1 MRKFSKLFV
10 FLLLA
15 AIFSV
20 AAGISAPEAAE
31 TPEKPSYAHLPPVGG
46 LMVRQIG
53 SDGIHIELKGTSL
66 PKPEV
71 GDFGTDFV
79 TFTIPKAYLAAVKW
93 ERDFGL
99 PLVGK
104 VYAEQS
110 GEQVLFK
117 VQVNKPMTLQRLDGR
132 APSNR
137 YLFRFITSTFVERK
151 NIQEDLLKPQ
161 PPVVSSPGDPFT
173 KTTPVSLDLRDVEL
187 RDVFRMM
194 GAYANMNIVADP
206 SVPNTLVTMSLKGVP
221 LNEAMGYLMRM
232 YGMSYAIL
240 GKTIIVGTPDS
251 IGKTTGK
258 ENTKQYKIA
267 YADMK
272 TVGGLL
278 QGLAG
283 VTKVVADERLRTL
296 YVTGRPEQFLEVEKV
311 LQQIDHPGRQVML
324 QARIIEVTDSGK
336 EELETIIDAVYSQ
349 WWFNYSSAGAGLGY
363 VYADNPAAYDPQ
375 GGDDRP
381 SPLRPITGDG
391 LNEIASGN
399 LTKMLDFGLRALVTK
414 NKGKVI
420 ADPSIITIDGQKAVI
435 KLVENYPYI
444 SERDEA
450 GNPTWSEKEVGPIME
465 FTPQVGRDQMVT
477 VQLKIQTGEI
487 IGTYRGQAGEQ
498 FPQTTEREVT
508 TNIRVRD
515 GEPFVVGG
523 LFKDQEKVE
532 KHRIPLLSDIP
543 LLGELFKFKSE
554 SRDKT
559 EVAMIVIP
567 YILEIPDTTVET
579 YVLK

>member
-1 MRKFSKLFV
+1 MTKQPRLGD
-10 FLLLA
+10 LLLESGAITEEQLSA
-15 AIFSV
+15 ALAEQKKSGLRLGETLLKMGVLTDGKLLDALSSQLKLQVFSL
-20 AAGISAPEAAE
+20 SRYRPMPEALRMV
-31 TPEKPSYAHLPPVGG
+31 PEQVAKRLNTIPLSVEDGNTLLVAMSDPLDIIAQDEIRMITGMDIKLGLVSQSEIERNLERLYSIQESLADASVEFMDSSATDIDLTQAMGEASPDDAPVIQ
-46 LMVRQIG
+46 LVNNVVEQAVREG
-53 SDGIHIELKGTSL
+53 ASDIHIEPFEKNTRVRYRIDGQLFNAL
-66 PKPEV
+66 DFPKNLHP
-71 GDFGTDFV
+71 
-79 TFTIPKAYLAAVKW
+79 A
-93 ERDFGL
+93 
-99 PLVGK
+99 
-104 VYAEQS
+104 
-110 GEQVLFK
+110 
-117 VQVNKPMTLQRLDGR
+117 
-132 APSNR
+132 
-137 YLFRFITSTFVERK
+137 
-151 NIQEDLLKPQ
+151 
-161 PPVVSSPGDPFT
+161 VSS
-173 KTTPVSLDLRDVEL
+173 R
-187 RDVFRMM
+187 
-194 GAYANMNIVADP
+194 
-206 SVPNTLVTMSLKGVP
+206 
-221 LNEAMGYLMRM
+221 
-232 YGMSYAIL
+232 
-240 GKTIIVGTPDS
+240 
-251 IGKTTGK
+251 
-258 ENTKQYKIA
+258 
-267 YADMK
+267 K

-283 VTKVVADERLRTL
+283 VTKVVADERLRML

-336 EELETIIDAVYSQ
+336 EELETIIDAVYNQ